1 VALNIIKQTI
11 KQANINHI
19 LFSFEIGLRIEDVA
33 YRNLMMRERCLLPD
47 EKLRL
52 RNILADDDLLEEIDT
67 ISSDDRTD
75 SITEDVYI
83 QNEEESS
90 NSKDNMSNEE
100 AIRSSITS
108 KTKKLFCRIS
118 STGSIT
124 SEMLKKGTI
133 RAGKKGLFRRNLAP
147 VIILDFAGQRVFNS
161 THQSFLTHRGVYI
174 LTINGSRPL
183 DEEMTTESFIPG
195 RHDKPTTKGIFSITC
210 IIYTVLCSL
219 PREP

>member
-1 VALNIIKQTI
+1 
-11 KQANINHI
+11 
-19 LFSFEIGLRIEDVA
+19 
-33 YRNLMMRERCLLPD
+33 MMRERCLLPD
-47 EKLRL
+47 EKLRI
-52 RNILADDDLLEEIDT
+52 RNILSDDDLLEDIDT
-67 ISSDDRTD
+67 ISSDDCTD
-75 SITEDVYI
+75 SVTADLYI

-90 NSKDNMSNEE
+90 NTKDKMYNEE

-108 KTKKLFCRIS
+108 KTKKLSRRTS

-133 RAGKKGLFRRNLAP
+133 RAGKKGLFKMNLAP

-183 DEEMTTESFIPG
+183 HEEMATESVIPG
-195 RHDKPTTKGIFSITC
+195 RHDKPTTKGIFNITC
-210 IIYTVLCSL
+210 IMYTAICNL

>member
-1 VALNIIKQTI
+1 
-11 KQANINHI
+11 
-19 LFSFEIGLRIEDVA
+19 
-33 YRNLMMRERCLLPD
+33 MMRERCLLPD
-47 EKLRL
+47 EKLRI
-52 RNILADDDLLEEIDT
+52 RNILSDDDLLEDIDN
-67 ISSDDRTD
+67 ISSDDRTG
-75 SITEDVYI
+75 SVTEDVYI

-90 NSKDNMSNEE
+90 NTKDKMYNEE
-100 AIRSSITS
+100 AIRSSITN
-108 KTKKLFCRIS
+108 KTRKLFCRTS

-133 RAGKKGLFRRNLAP
+133 RAGKKGLFKMNLAP

-195 RHDKPTTKGIFSITC
+195 RHDKPTSKGIFSITFMM
-210 IIYTVLCSL
+210 YTVKLVLCNL